1 MLRLWSKIVLPKKGL
16 LGRLLVRT
24 VKAAGVTF
32 LRRTDTLWR
41 GMDDYEREY
50 YRNFLVHGCVDARA
64 FWATKEGF
72 DTVVEDVGSENLL
85 SQQKKDELK
94 AYIDGVN
101 GVVGLD
107 DRLRLAM
114 KKAQISSKG
123 TAGFEIEFEKK
134 DNPWIPANKPVA
146 LHALNSRLLKPEVNL
161 NAWKLTSFEYNGKP
175 AFYDPNEVL
184 FFVRNEM
191 DDDWQGR
198 SDIEAVIVE
207 STLDDRIMR
216 EDLMEAATTLWA
228 GMAVHQLI
236 LEKAAKAGIKDDA
249 DIDKYEEEYRD
260 QLRPGKHIITDDLWD
275 IKIVDIHPDLDK
287 LLNVSDKLERR
298 ILGSFKVPRFLLNI
312 EKELNRATAEKELEA
327 FVDGAVIDDQRWLKR
342 IVEAQWYKPLTY
354 QFLGLKPEAPAPA
367 RVVHRWRQIRIE
379 DWLNLLDLA
388 VKGYS
393 EGRGPLSLEK
403 FYELMRDGKATSFK
417 PEQMSQPGAQSSDI
431 PLDIIAR
438 PQKRK
443 EAAPAP

>member
-1 MLRLWSKIVLPKKGL
+1 MPRKGIL
-16 LGRLLVRT
+16 SRRLVRA

-32 LRRTDTLWR
+32 LRRTDTLWA

-50 YRNFLVHGCVDARA
+50 YRNFLVHGAVDARA

-72 DTVVEDVGSENLL
+72 DTVVEDVGGENLL

-94 AYIDGVN
+94 AYIDAVN
-101 GVVGLD
+101 AAVGLD

-114 KKAQISSKG
+114 KKAQISAKG

-134 DNPWIPANKPVA
+134 DNAWAAANKPVA
-146 LHALNSRLLKPEVNL
+146 LHALNSRLLKPEVDL
-161 NAWKLTSFEYNGKP
+161 DAWKLLSFEYDGKP

-191 DDDWQGR
+191 DDDWRGR
-198 SDIEAVIVE
+198 SDIESVIVE

-228 GMAVHQLI
+228 GIGTVLLD

-249 DIDKYEEEYRD
+249 DIDKIETEMRD
-260 QLRPGKHIITDDLWD
+260 ALKPGEWLVSDDLWKFASFD
-275 IKIVDIHPDLDK
+275 IKPDLRQ
-287 LLNVSDKLERR
+287 LLEVSDKLERR

-342 IVEAQWYKPLTY
+342 TVEAQWYKPLTY
-354 QFLGLKPEAPAPA
+354 QFLQLKPEEAAPA
-367 RVVHRWRQIRIE
+367 RVVHRWRQIRVE
-379 DWLNLLDLA
+379 DWLNLLDTGI
-388 VKGYS
+388 KGYG
-393 EGRGPLSLEK
+393 EGMGPISKKK
-403 FYELMRDGKATSFK
+403 FYELMRDGKATSFD
-417 PEQMSQPGAQSSDI
+417 PEELKQEAQY
-431 PLDIIAR
+431 
-438 PQKRK
+438 
-443 EAAPAP
+443 AP

>member
-1 MLRLWSKIVLPKKGL
+1 LPKKGL
-16 LGRLLVRT
+16 LGRRLVST
-24 VKAAGVTF
+24 VKAASSVTF

-85 SQQKKDELK
+85 SQAKKDELK

-101 GVVGLD
+101 ATVGLD

-114 KKAQISSKG
+114 KKAQISAKG
-123 TAGFEIEFEKK
+123 IAGFEIEFEKK
-134 DNPWIPANKPVA
+134 DNPWIPANKPVR
-146 LHALNSRLLKPEVNL
+146 LNSLRSRLLKPEVDL
-161 NAWKLTSFEYNGKP
+161 DAWKLTSFEYDGKP
-175 AFYDPNEVL
+175 AFYGPEEVL

-198 SDIEAVIVE
+198 SDIESVIVE

-216 EDLMEAATTLWA
+216 EDLMEAAATLWA
-228 GMAVHQLI
+228 GMAVHQLN
-236 LEKAAKAGIKDDA
+236 LEKAGKAGIKDDA
-249 DIDKYEEEYRD
+249 DIDKLMEEYRD
-260 QLRPGKHIITDDLWD
+260 QLRPGKHVITDDLWD
-275 IKIVDIHPDLDK
+275 IQIVDIKPDLDK

-298 ILGSFKVPRFLLNI
+298 IVGSFKVPRFLLNI

-342 IVEAQWYKPLTY
+342 TIEAQWYKPLTY
-354 QFLGLKPEAPAPA
+354 QFLNLKPEETASA
-367 RVVHRWRQIRIE
+367 RVVHRWRQIRVE

-393 EGRGPLSLEK
+393 ESRGPLSLEK

-417 PEQMSQPGAQSSDI
+417 PEEISQPGAQTSEI

-438 PQKRK
+438 PKKKQ
-443 EAAPAP
+443 EAQP